1 MMAPMPASLIA
12 PMASSLIQHVASSSS
27 INAISGKRVMKAGKS
42 QESGF
47 LTLLALTL
55 MIKVLEKENTRE
67 GRGYNNMG
75 NLDKNL

>member
-1 MMAPMPASLIA
+1 
-12 PMASSLIQHVASSSS
+12 
-27 INAISGKRVMKAGKS
+27 MKAGKS

-47 LTLLALTL
+47 LPLLALIL

-67 GRGYNNMG
+67 GRGYNNMS